1 MVNSGEKLNNGLY
14 NKGTLN
20 ERLVL
25 NGKLNRFEKAIKN
38 KNKNKKELFSILES
52 IGLENSDIDFLIENT
67 KLEKKSLIKRILGI

>member
-25 NGKLNRFEKAIKN
+25 NGKLNRFEKAI